1 MKYTAFFK
9 KTGLNYTIEFPDF
22 GVCGEG
28 YSSLEETKKFARDYL
43 AEIILAYRSDG
54 KPLPAHIDKKPD
66 EGGQD
71 VSVEVI
77 DIDVE
82 KYNEIGQRI
91 ASRTYIKQAVSQEGV
106 STLKPFLNEKEKG
119 KISTHIT
126 ELKNKARDHIE
137 DYVNRIPHKKAMA
150 AAILAIIICATGVS
164 VSNSIKDYRQSKYI
178 EQTMQS
184 SRENI
189 KNGNY
194 DDACDELTKLFGAKG
209 TDSHKKEIDS
219 LYNYSYMKNE
229 RQKSSPVGITKQYDC
244 SKKIAFDSDD
254 EFYKDAEKLKTEIKE
269 EYDADQKEKQ
279 AARQKADEE
288 KREREKQAAIEA
300 EKQEAKK
307 KREYL
312 EKLATT
318 IPFGGMEEEYIDCT
332 ACGAHTTETIG
343 QKLYDLSTGDYKPH
357 NIYEW
362 HIDDELVL
370 TVFCEDGKVDHYN
383 NPVYSDGSISDY
395 WTDDEEP
402 LFESKSKTKKYYAP
416 DSDHNYDLDDYLTGK
431 EYADAKY
438 KDKLENLRN
447 DGYGDLN
454 ESDLENIA
462 WIQSYNEW
470 LSLLKPETLEPIE
483 SYN

>member
-1 MKYTAFFK
+1 MDNVYTFNIIIAHDEDAWRISIPALEIEG
-9 KTGLNYTIEFPDF
+9 TGYQDYNRSIE
-22 GVCGEG
+22 
-28 YSSLEETKKFARDYL
+28 FARDMIAEYL
-43 AEIILAYRSDG
+43 MSLPTSEI
-54 KPLPAHIDKKPD
+54 
-66 EGGQD
+66 
-71 VSVEVI
+71 
-77 DIDVE
+77 VE
-82 KYNEIGQRI
+82 KAFENNNITSDLQGAIPIEIDLDSYKKE
-91 ASRTYIKQAVSQEGV
+91 SRAKSERNYDQSLDAN
-106 STLKPFLNEKEKG
+106 LNKEDSNL
-119 KISTHIT
+119 ISTQIT
-126 ELKNKARDHIE
+126 ELKNKATSHIE
-137 DYVNRIPHKKAMA
+137 DYVNRIPNKKAII

-307 KREYL
+307 MRDYY

-318 IPFGGMEEEYIDCT
+318 IPFEGMELKYIDCT
-332 ACGAHTTETIG
+332 ACGAHDYEETSISGGDKYDMAYYWQTEKAGWFRVYSKDDIIVKTETLKFLDNCWKDDGLPNVDEIRSLKKPIIDEYG
-343 QKLYDLSTGDYKPH
+343 STRD
-357 NIYEW
+357 IEV
-362 HIDDELVL
+362 DE
-370 TVFCEDGKVDHYN
+370 
-383 NPVYSDGSISDY
+383 Y
-395 WTDDEEP
+395 W
-402 LFESKSKTKKYYAP
+402 
-416 DSDHNYDLDDYLTGK
+416 TGK
-431 EYADAKY
+431 EYADTKY
-438 KDKLENLRN
+438 KEYKKEMKKSDA
-447 DGYGDLN
+447 YN
-454 ESDLENIA
+454 EYSEDELDNIA
-462 WIQSYNEW
+462 WIKAFNHW
-470 LSLLKPETLEPIE
+470 LENHNPRF
-483 SYN
+483 YDARG